1 MAEEKELEQKLI
13 RAVRREG
20 GMALKFV
27 SPNFNGMPDRLIL
40 IAKGKMAFVEVKSKG
55 KKPRRLQLIRH
66 RQLRELGF
74 QVYVLDEESQ
84 IGGIIDAIRAT

>member
-55 KKPRRLQLIRH
+55 KKPRRLQLICH